1 MKKIGVTIGFK
12 YVDDNGNV
20 VKIESDF
27 TDNGYCY
34 KDLSAWD
41 NNEGIIYASEYEFEK
56 VDDEGNFIEGEELKE
71 QWTRESWIEWVKGIV
86 FHHNYEEI
94 ARLSDREKV
103 LLTNKIAY
111 DCLCVCDF
119 QGLDAQL
126 EGWNWED
133 CVEEF
138 IEEIRAKNINSVWCV
153 KTHIVDDCGI
163 ITDEVRLFNVLEDSQ
178 KFFNE
183 IVKEERKIANNKEW
197 KIVDDDN
204 RYFEAYEDGYY
215 TQNHS
220 CVSLFEI
227 EIE

>member
-1 MKKIGVTIGFK
+1 MKKIEVTIGFK

-27 TDNGYCY
+27 SDNGYCY
-34 KDLSAWD
+34 KDLSAWEK
-41 NNEGIIYASEYEFEK
+41 NEGIIYASEYDFEK
-56 VDDEGNFIEGEELKE
+56 VDDKGNFIEEEELKE
-71 QWTRESWIEWVKGIV
+71 QWTRESWVEWVKGIV

-94 ARLSDREKV
+94 ATLSDREKV

-138 IEEIRAKNINSVWCV
+138 IEEIRAKNRKSVWCV
-153 KTHIVDDCGI
+153 KTHIVDDYET
-163 ITDEVRLFNVLEDSQ
+163 ITDEVRLFNALEDAEKVFS
-178 KFFNE
+178 N
-183 IVKEERKIANNKEW
+183 IVDEERRIANDKEW
-197 KIVDDDN
+197 VIECDDN
-204 RYFEAYEDGYY
+204 RYFEAYYDGYY

-220 CVSLFEI
+220 CVNLFEI

>member
-1 MKKIGVTIGFK
+1 MKKIEVTIGFK

-27 TDNGYCY
+27 SDNGYCY

-71 QWTRESWIEWVKGIV
+71 QWTRESWVKWVSDV
-86 FHHNYEEI
+86 VYHHNYEEI
-94 ARLSDREKV
+94 ATLSNKEKD
-103 LLTNKIAY
+103 LLINEIAY
-111 DCLCVCDF
+111 DCLCDCDF
-119 QGLDAQL
+119 QGLDTQL

-138 IEEIRAKNINSVWCV
+138 IEEIRAKNRKSVWCV
-153 KTHIVDDCGI
+153 KIHIVSDFKTMTND
-163 ITDEVRLFNVLEDSQ
+163 VRLFDVLGNAK
-178 KFFNE
+178 KFFDNL
-183 IVKEERKIANNKEW
+183 VNEEREIANDNEFV
-197 KIVDDDN
+197 IECDDSCN
-204 RYFEAYEDGYY
+204 FVAYEEGCYAH
-215 TQNHS
+215 NHI
-220 CVSLFEI
+220 CVNLFEI